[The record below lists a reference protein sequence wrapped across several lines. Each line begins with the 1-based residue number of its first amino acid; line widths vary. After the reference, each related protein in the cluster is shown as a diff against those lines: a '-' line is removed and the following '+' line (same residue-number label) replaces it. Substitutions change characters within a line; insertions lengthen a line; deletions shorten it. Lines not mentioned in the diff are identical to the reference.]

1 MFTRDVSQHSQT
13 SYTQHPMMRTP
24 SPTFVATPLRGMR
37 EPGTDY
43 VTYLVS
49 PGGNQ
54 NYMALG
60 IGG

>member
-13 SYTQHPMMRTP
+13 NYSQGAIQRTP
-24 SPTFVATPLRGMR
+24 SPAFVATPLRGMR

-54 NYMALG
+54 NYLAMG